1 MNRVILIA
9 GVSFALVA
17 ACGNTHAQTRPAA
30 PAPVKA
36 EPTGADAAFS
46 AWDVDQNGSL
56 SPQEFRNGWEQVRR
70 ATQMEASLR
79 KQFIAVDA
87 NKNGAIDPSEYS
99 TLILIKNAGKSAPP
113 LSTFD
118 ANKDGKL
125 QLAEYFKLV
134 QTLAPRDAAKGK
146 VQ

>member
-9 GVSFALVA
+9 GISFALA
-17 ACGNTHAQTRPAA
+17 SACGIAHAQTKPAA

-36 EPTGADAAFS
+36 EAKGADAAFA
-46 AWDVDQNGSL
+46 AWDVDHNGSL

-70 ATQMEASLR
+70 ASQMEAQLR
-79 KQFIAVDA
+79 RQFVAVDS

-99 TLILIKNAGKSAPP
+99 TLILIKNAGTSAPP

-125 QLAEYFKLV
+125 QLGEYLTLV
-134 QTLAPRDAAKGK
+134 QTLAPREVARGK
-146 VQ
+146 QP